1 MTASTLKPQLRH
13 ALLRNLNSKQSG
25 KKNWLQKGFTLV
37 ELMIVI
43 VIVGILSA
51 VALPNFLN
59 QTSKA
64 KATEA
69 KTKVSALLK
78 QAAAEALEGTAAT
91 ALTTMNTTGTGPVA
105 VATAT
110 GQWTYTMKSGTTPT
124 DDISATATPKST
136 GSAAGITAIQG
147 CVDIQTG
154 AIDIKQQTAEIL
166 AC

>member
-1 MTASTLKPQLRH
+1 
-13 ALLRNLNSKQSG
+13 
-25 KKNWLQKGFTLV
+25 
-37 ELMIVI
+37 MIVI

-78 QAAAEALEGTAAT
+78 QAAAEALEGTAAS
-91 ALTTMNTTGTGPVA
+91 AVATMNGTGGPVA

-110 GQWTYTMKSGTTPT
+110 GNWTYSDMTNSGNDIFITASGKSGT
-124 DDISATATPKST
+124 
-136 GSAAGITAIQG
+136 AADGITAIQG
-147 CVDIQTG
+147 CVDVETG
-154 AIDIKQQTAEIL
+154 AVEVDQSATAKT
-166 AC
+166 ACPTP